1 MHVEIFGSFCL
12 IFKEAQGEIVFQ
24 KLQNLWVAIVLMS
37 SYILCKILSFQA
49 RVAQEVFNT
58 PGLHSFALA
67 CYELSIFRT
76 ECSSIRNVIAYANET
91 NIVNK
96 DSLIGGTTVMFFL
109 FSPHSLLGRYSLRSS
124 GLFNRIFSN

>member
-1 MHVEIFGSFCL
+1 
-12 IFKEAQGEIVFQ
+12 
-24 KLQNLWVAIVLMS
+24 MS

-76 ECSSIRNVIAYANET
+76 DLFVAPSET
-91 NIVNK
+91 EFPMLMRQIK
-96 DSLIGGTTVMFFL
+96 KERFPYI
-109 FSPHSLLGRYSLRSS
+109 
-124 GLFNRIFSN
+124 